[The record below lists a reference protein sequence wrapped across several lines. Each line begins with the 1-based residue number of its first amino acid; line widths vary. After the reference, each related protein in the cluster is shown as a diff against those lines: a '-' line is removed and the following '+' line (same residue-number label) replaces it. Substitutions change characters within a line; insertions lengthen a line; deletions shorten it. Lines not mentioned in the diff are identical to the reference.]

1 MVRRTIVFRCLLV
14 TCAVLPCIYLLSRGR
29 THVLNDLDQSQTPQD
44 VLASPNRLLAAS
56 FLVGTNR
63 SSNFQRV
70 SLVSAFQSYPDVTAV
85 ILNWSRLPNVVQIVS
100 LLCGPWLEDV
110 IAEIVVWNNNPREI
124 TYQTFAK
131 TGCPSE
137 KLRIYNSP
145 HNAYFQARYIA
156 CEQATTRFCFLQDDD
171 YLIMPE
177 IIRTLHAR
185 VLRTPDHSIHLLPP
199 HEVLSS
205 QLRTA
210 VTPDGVH
217 TSFAWLGH
225 GTILPRAGA
234 ADFLALLHHLNAS
247 EDEMK
252 MADNYFTILNNRIP
266 EVWFDQGIELGGGQP
281 FTVGMEGDE
290 RNKIHIINAWRYLDT
305 LLSVFRASDISHK
318 SRLPFMEVDTAI
330 PASHPISQAPC
341 LGASCLLQTNIPLLP
356 SNLKVRNYSADD
368 IFVQELRIIQSL
380 GQGAVNHYLRF
391 PPSQAVDGR
400 PDTAFRSP
408 LPARRGDFVGLDML
422 SRLGSTN
429 STFEITL
436 LVTKETVDILH
447 HALFESSTDAVNW
460 VVSTRALVCEKT
472 ELTELHGLT
481 STPHK
486 LQECSVQLQETDHRF
501 FRASLQVDIPSSP
514 HWMIYEFWIRLF
526 T

>member
-1 MVRRTIVFRCLLV
+1 
-14 TCAVLPCIYLLSRGR
+14 
-29 THVLNDLDQSQTPQD
+29 
-44 VLASPNRLLAAS
+44 
-56 FLVGTNR
+56 
-63 SSNFQRV
+63 
-70 SLVSAFQSYPDVTAV
+70 
-85 ILNWSRLPNVVQIVS
+85 
-100 LLCGPWLEDV
+100 
-110 IAEIVVWNNNPREI
+110 
-124 TYQTFAK
+124 
-131 TGCPSE
+131 
-137 KLRIYNSP
+137 
-145 HNAYFQARYIA
+145 
-156 CEQATTRFCFLQDDD
+156 
-171 YLIMPE
+171 MPE

-199 HEVLSS
+199 HEVLST
-205 QLRTA
+205 QLRTT

-234 ADFLALLHHLNAS
+234 VDFLALLHHLNAS

-281 FTVGMEGDE
+281 FTVGMDGDE
-290 RNKIHIINAWRYLDT
+290 RNKIHIINAYRYLDT
-305 LLSVFRASDISHK
+305 LLSAFGASDISHK
-318 SRLPFMEVDTAI
+318 LPFIEVDVVT
-330 PASHPISQAPC
+330 PAGHPIFQAPC

-356 SNLKVRNYSADD
+356 SHLKAGYSIDD
-368 IFVQELRIIQSL
+368 VFVQELRSIQSL
-380 GQGAVNHYLRF
+380 GQGAVDHYLQF

-447 HALFESSTDAVNW
+447 HALFESSIDAVHW
-460 VVSTRALVCEKT
+460 VVSTRAFVCEKT
-472 ELTELHGLT
+472 ELSGLRGPR
-481 STPHK
+481 SAPHK
-486 LQECSVQLQETDHRF
+486 LQECSIQLQETDHRF

-514 HWMIYEFWIRLF
+514 HWMIYEFWIRWLA
-526 T
+526 

>member
-14 TCAVLPCIYLLSRGR
+14 ACFVLPSVHILWRRHTHLLS
-29 THVLNDLDQSQTPQD
+29 DLDQIPWHG
-44 VLASPNRLLAAS
+44 LASPSRPLAAS
-56 FLVGTNR
+56 FLVGANR
-63 SSNFQRV
+63 SSNIQRV
-70 SLVSAFQSYPDVTAV
+70 SLVSASQSYPDVTAV
-85 ILNWSRLPNVVQIVS
+85 VLNWSRLPNVVRIVS
-100 LLCGPWLEDV
+100 LLCGTWLEDV

-124 TYQTFAK
+124 SYQTFAK

-145 HNAYFQARYIA
+145 HNAYFQARYVA

-185 VLRTPDHSIHLLPP
+185 ILETPDHSIHLLPP
-199 HEVLSS
+199 HEVLST

-210 VTPDGVH
+210 VTSDGVH
-217 TSFAWLGH
+217 TSSAWLGH
-225 GTILPRAGA
+225 GTILPRTGA

-252 MADNYFTILNNRIP
+252 MADNYFTILNNRFP

-281 FTVGMEGDE
+281 FTVGVEGNE
-290 RNKIHIINAWRYLDT
+290 RNKIHIINACRYLDT
-305 LLSVFRASDISHK
+305 LLSAFRASDISHT
-318 SRLPFMEVDTAI
+318 SRLPFIEVDAVT
-330 PASHPISQAPC
+330 PAGRQIFQAPC
-341 LGASCLLQTNIPLLP
+341 LGDSCLLQTNIPLLP
-356 SNLKVRNYSADD
+356 SHLKAGSHSVDD
-368 IFVQELRIIQSL
+368 IFIQELRNIQSL
-380 GQGAVNHYLRF
+380 GQDAVDHYLRF

-408 LPARRGDFVGLDML
+408 FPARRGDFVSLDML
-422 SRLGSTN
+422 SRVGSAS

-436 LVTKETVDILH
+436 LVARETADILH
-447 HALFESSTDAVNW
+447 QVVFESSANAVNW
-460 VVSTRALVCEKT
+460 VVSTHTLVCEET
-472 ELTELHGLT
+472 ELTGLRGLR
-481 STPHK
+481 SAPRK
-486 LQECSVQLQETDHRF
+486 LQECSVQSQETDHRF

-514 HWMIYEFWIRLF
+514 HWMIYEFWIRWL